1 MDAHHFSIE
10 DFLVNESFA
19 NYCLHNRASDRRFW
33 EQWLA
38 AHPEKQED
46 FDTARDLLLAM
57 SGYLP
62 EEQVSARLEAFKGLL
77 REKKASLQQAA
88 MSATPIPAV
97 PVPAPVRT
105 MRNAYWWT
113 AAAVILGIIA
123 VGYLRFVKPVAS
135 EAGML
140 VYTSENDK
148 RSNITLADGSAV
160 ILYPHSKLTVMPD
173 YNHQSR
179 RVVLEG
185 QGFFTVADVAQ
196 RPFSVVA
203 KKYTTTA
210 LGTAFMVSA
219 YEMDATVKVSLVSGK
234 VKIEGTQHDSVM
246 QPVILAP
253 GEQFVEHTAK
263 DKDSSATITF
273 DVNSLQSVISG
284 QLIFKDASFTEL
296 KTQLEAYYGV
306 TIYTDIPLSSIKPFT
321 GEFNDQPLMHVLE
334 VIGYV
339 NNLKIRQDTNRVYIL
354 AR

>member
-19 NYCLHNRASDRRFW
+19 NYCLHNKASDRRFW

-62 EEQVSARLEAFKGLL
+62 EEQVSARLEQFKGLL
-77 REKKASLQQAA
+77 QEKKAA
-88 MSATPIPAV
+88 MHPVAFIPA
-97 PVPAPVRT
+97 PAPVAAKERSL
-105 MRNAYWWT
+105 RPAYWWT
-113 AAAVILGIIA
+113 AAAVLLGVMA
-123 VGYLRFVKPVAS
+123 VGYLRFIKPVTP

-140 VYTSENDK
+140 VYTSDNDK
-148 RSNITLADGSAV
+148 RSNITLADGSTV
-160 ILYPHSKLTVMPD
+160 ILYPHSKLTVLPD
-173 YNHQSR
+173 YNHQTR

-185 QGFFTVADVAQ
+185 QGFFTVADVAR

-203 KKYTTTA
+203 KEYTTTA

-219 YEMDATVKVSLVSGK
+219 YEADPVVKVSLVSGK
-234 VKIEGTQHDSVM
+234 VKIEGLQHNTAM
-246 QPVILAP
+246 QPVILTP
-253 GEQFVEHTAK
+253 GEQFVEHTTQ
-263 DKDSSATITF
+263 DSSAKMTF

-284 QLIFKDASFTEL
+284 QLVFKDASFAEL

-306 TIYTDIPLSSIKPFT
+306 TINTDIPLQTIKPFT
-321 GEFNDQPLMHVLE
+321 GEFNNQPLMHVLE

-339 NNLKIRQDTNRVYIL
+339 NNLKIRQDTNHVYIL

>member
-1 MDAHHFSIE
+1 MDAHNFSIE

-19 NYCLHNRASDRRFW
+19 NYCLHNKSSDRRFW

-62 EEQVSARLEAFKGLL
+62 EEQVSSRLEHFKELL
-77 REKKASLQQAA
+77 EEKKAALYQE
-88 MSATPIPAV
+88 PIAPA
-97 PVPAPVRT
+97 PAPVRT
-105 MRNAYWWT
+105 LRTAYWWT
-113 AAAVILGIIA
+113 AAAVLLGVIA
-123 VGYLRFVKPVAS
+123 IGYLRFIKPVVA

-140 VYTSENDK
+140 VYTSENDQ
-148 RSNITLADGSAV
+148 RSNITLADGSTV

-173 YNHQSR
+173 YNHQTR
-179 RVVLEG
+179 RVMLEG
-185 QGFFTVADVAQ
+185 QGFFTVADVTN

-219 YEMDATVKVSLVSGK
+219 YETDPAVKVSLVSGK
-234 VKIEGTQHDSVM
+234 VKIEGMQHNAAM
-246 QPVILAP
+246 APVILTP

-263 DKDSSATITF
+263 DSSATVTF
-273 DVNSLQSVISG
+273 DVTSLQSVISG
-284 QLIFKDASFTEL
+284 QLVFKDASFDEL

-306 TIYTDIPLSSIKPFT
+306 TIYTDIPLQSIKPFT
-321 GEFNDQPLMHVLE
+321 GEFNNQPLTHVLE

-339 NNLKIRQDTNRVYIL
+339 NNLKIKQDTNRVYIL